1 MQTGDSTL
9 LAAREVQAYE
19 LLDVEPSFPVL
30 IVCDHASP
38 RIPES
43 LGDLGVPS
51 QYLHEHI
58 AWDIG
63 AGAVTRSLSAK
74 LQLPAVLASYSRLL
88 VDCNR
93 NLDDPSAFPEISD
106 GIPVPGNQALSQPER
121 QQRADAFYWPYHH
134 AIRDRIRALE
144 SLAPAPALI
153 AVHSFTPALSGVS
166 RPWHFGVMW
175 DKDQRLASTL
185 IQNLAAMP
193 GVVVGDNEP
202 YSGRHPADFTIDHH
216 AEVEGLPHAGIE
228 VRQDLVQTQAGVAEW
243 SERLAQAL
251 APILEDRSLYTNRA
265 GGP

>member
-9 LAAREVQAYE
+9 LAAPEPQAYE
-19 LLDVEPSFPVL
+19 LLDVAPSVPVL
-30 IVCDHASP
+30 IVCDHASR

-51 QYLHEHI
+51 EYLHEHI

-63 AGAVTRSLSAK
+63 AGAVARSLSAI
-74 LQLPAVLASYSRLL
+74 LQLPAVLAGYSRLL

-134 AIRDRIRALE
+134 AIRDRIRVLE
-144 SLAPAPALI
+144 SLAPAPALL

-175 DKDQRLASTL
+175 DKDPRLASTL
-185 IQNLAAMP
+185 IQNLAAME
-193 GVVVGDNEP
+193 GIVVGDNQP

-228 VRQDLVQTQAGVAEW
+228 VRQDLVQTEAGVAEW

-251 APILEDRSLYTNRA
+251 APILEDWSLYTNRA